1 MTIRWNPE
9 ALDEV
14 FAVPAQVV
22 DKHIRL
28 AGSAQLKVLLW
39 LARAGHGTFDAEA
52 CAAAIGL
59 PAADCT
65 DALQYWVETGVLS
78 RSGEKPR
85 SAAKAAEKM
94 PARTERPKTAAVPP
108 VDAPAAAAP
117 AARPRAV
124 KPQMTEVI
132 ARQKNSPEFAYLLDT
147 TSARLGRPISHGDM
161 ETLLYLY
168 DTAGLP
174 AEVIL
179 MVVAYA
185 VASGKANMRYVEK
198 VALDWVDKGITTM
211 EAAEER
217 LCHLERSRRAWERVH
232 TLLDLSVEH
241 PTAAQLNAAERWIFE
256 WSMPDELI
264 AQAFA
269 QCREKT
275 GGFQCNYMNKILE
288 HWHIDGVDTLEKAQ
302 AAGKGKKAAKA
313 ESSLDLEAYER
324 QVAGFVPV
332 FRKA

>member
-14 FAVPAQVV
+14 FALPAQVV
-22 DKHIRL
+22 DRHIRL

-39 LARAGHGTFDAEA
+39 LARAGRGTFDADA

-59 PAADCT
+59 SAADCT

-78 RSGEKPR
+78 RGGEKAYP
-85 SAAKAAEKM
+85 AAKAPQKA
-94 PARTERPKTAAVPP
+94 AQPKAAASV
-108 VDAPAAAAP
+108 PAAAAVPAAVP

-132 ARQKNSPEFAYLLDT
+132 ARQKRSPEFAYLLDT

-185 VASGKANMRYVEK
+185 VTSGKTNMRYVEK

-232 TLLDLSVEH
+232 TLLDLSIQN
-241 PTAAQLNAAERWIFE
+241 PTAAQLNTAEKWIFE
-256 WSMPDELI
+256 WNMPDELI

-288 HWHIDGVDTLEKAQ
+288 HWHTDGVDTLEKAQ
-302 AAGKGKKAAKA
+302 TAGRGKKAAKG

-324 QVAGFVPV
+324 QVESFVPV